1 MKNSVPF
8 RFVAMGAM
16 LCLTAGSV
24 AAPVFTPN
32 NQPTGWVAEMEVSNF
47 RVTGG
52 TESVYK
58 AQYQRATWLGD
69 LIAYPITVTGRVD
82 YATPR
87 WTPTL
92 ASTVTA
98 QNWDTGRRIGTM
110 KSDGSKIPLLW
121 ASLGATQQTL
131 LTTAAAPAG
140 ANLIAFLRGDR
151 SNEAPTG
158 GYRNR
163 GATTLG
169 DIVHSRP
176 AFASY
181 TTGEKRIFVGANDG
195 MLHAFDAANTGAS
208 AATEVFAYAPS
219 MLMATIGNLKAN
231 PYSHQYLVDASP
243 NVRDVKLSGVDKKVL
258 VSGLGAG
265 GKGLFALDVTSPTA
279 ATDQAAADK
288 ALWEITPSTVNNVT
302 DASYADL
309 GHTYGVPLIF
319 KANTGNWVAV
329 AANGYNSANGAAV
342 LYVINLSTGALIRKI
357 DTGATGTAA
366 NPNGLSSP
374 VAVDIDQNGTA
385 DYVYAGDIDG
395 NLWKF
400 DLSSASPASWSS
412 SKLVATS
419 PARAITGAPG
429 VSLHPLGGI
438 MVVAGTG
445 RLFTA
450 ADAADVSS
458 DYVYGVWDK
467 PGASGSVP
475 LSVLVD
481 QTLTAKTYTS
491 GAITTSVR
499 VSSSNSVDYGTQ
511 RGWRLTLPAGERLV
525 GDGGFTI
532 NSRFSFTGTNPTV
545 TNTAPQTPGVNWQNE
560 VDHLTGGGG
569 TTPAFDLS
577 GDGLLTDS
585 DRVTAS
591 SGAGPQAGPTGIPV
605 SRYLGQGLFSQP
617 IIAQLASLNIALYNT
632 NPDLA
637 PPPVPPPT
645 TGGVANGHFDFDLY
659 YGGCV
664 PGVGLYKATC
674 NQSTHVHEYDD
685 KYNVTG
691 VNMLA
696 PSLLAFD
703 LANPIPS
710 TSTSFKVLVANQKLS
725 PAVYL
730 GVGSGVPKNVRNV
743 NTTNG
748 LTVAALPTYTRAD
761 VDKFY
766 FTMPLDAFA
775 SKDWAGDGI
784 IRAGLVPTQTGCV
797 QRGTGAITLV
807 GGVPTVTGVWMNGA
821 LTFQVIKGTTPQSA
835 IELNV
840 ASDPSMGYRLKID
853 AVSQSYQ
860 LAQYTTFW
868 HHPNGQCLTDA
879 GWVANPPQDLSGAAS
894 QIASD
899 NPIACDPL
907 AVARTCT
914 PPAPGTPYSI
924 EGSTTVAAVAIG
936 APPPSGSGSSTTTTF
951 FADGSSI
958 TTTVTRNT
966 DGTITVTTSSTV
978 PTSST
983 FSAVG
988 PCPGPTCGCPGPS
1001 CGCPGPNCP
1010 CQGPQC
1016 TEAAEKI
1023 KAGRL
1028 SWRQLLRQ

>member
-1 MKNSVPF
+1 MKRNVLI
-8 RFVAMGAM
+8 RRAAVGALLFM
-16 LCLTAGSV
+16 AAATG

-32 NQPTGWVAEMEVSNF
+32 AQPTGWVAEMEVSDF

-52 TESVYK
+52 AESVYR

-69 LIAYPITVTGRVD
+69 LIAYPITAAGRVD

-87 WTPTL
+87 WTPSL
-92 ASTVTA
+92 ASRVA
-98 QNWDTGRRIGTM
+98 LQNWDTGRRIGTM
-110 KSDGSKIPLLW
+110 KSDGSKIPLRW
-121 ASLGATQQTL
+121 ASLGTTQQAL

-151 SNEAPTG
+151 TNEAPTG

-176 AFASY
+176 AFTSY
-181 TTGEKRIFVGANDG
+181 STGEKRIFVGANDG
-195 MLHAFDAANTGAS
+195 MLHAFDAANTGAT
-208 AATEVFAYAPS
+208 AATEVFVYVPS
-219 MLMATIGNLKAN
+219 MLMSTIGNLKAN
-231 PYSHQYLVDASP
+231 PYTHQYLVDASP
-243 NVRDVKLSGVDKKVL
+243 NVRDVKLSGADKKVL

-265 GKGLFALDVTSPTA
+265 GKGVFALDVTSPTA

-302 DASYADL
+302 DTSYADL

-329 AANGYNSANGAAV
+329 VANGYNSANGAAV

-357 DTGATGTAA
+357 DTGATGSATA
-366 NPNGLSSP
+366 PNGLSSP
-374 VAVDIDQNGTA
+374 VAVDIDENGTA
-385 DYVYAGDIDG
+385 DSVYAGDIDG

-400 DLSSASPASWSS
+400 DLSAASPASWSA
-412 SKLVATS
+412 SKLVATL

-450 ADAADVSS
+450 SDATDTGT

-467 PGASGSVP
+467 PGTSGSVS

-491 GAITTSVR
+491 GSISNQVR
-499 VSSSNSVDYGTQ
+499 VSSSNAVDYATK
-511 RGWRLTLPAGERLV
+511 RGWRLALPAGERLV

-532 NSRFSFTGTNPTV
+532 NGRYSFTGTNPTV
-545 TNTAPQTPGVNWQNE
+545 TNTAPQTRGVNWQNE

-569 TTPAFDLS
+569 TAPAFDLS

-591 SGAGPQAGPTGIPV
+591 SGTGPQLGPTGVPV

-637 PPPVPPPT
+637 PPIPLPT
-645 TGGVANGHFDFDLY
+645 SGGVANGHFDFDIY

-664 PGVGLYKATC
+664 PGVNTYRATC
-674 NQSTHVHEYDD
+674 AQKTHVHEYDD

-703 LANPIPS
+703 LANAVPS
-710 TSTSFKVLVANQKLS
+710 TSTAFKVLVANQKLS

-730 GVGSGVPKNVRNV
+730 GLGNGVPKNVRDV
-743 NTTNG
+743 NTTQP
-748 LTVAALPTYTRAD
+748 LIVANLPSYTRAD
-761 VDKFY
+761 VTKLY
-766 FTMPLDAFA
+766 FTMPVDAFA

-784 IRAGLVPTQTGCV
+784 IRAGLVPTKTGCV
-797 QRGTGAITLV
+797 QSGTGAITLV
-807 GGVPTVTGVWMNGA
+807 AGVPKVTGVWMNGA
-821 LTFQVIKGTTPQSA
+821 LTFQVIKSTTPQSA

-840 ASDPSMGYRLKID
+840 AGDPSMGYRLKID
-853 AVSQSYQ
+853 AVSQTNQ
-860 LAQYTTFW
+860 LAQYTVFW
-868 HHPNGQCLTDA
+868 HHPNGLCLTDA
-879 GWVANPPQDLSGAAS
+879 GWVTNPPQDLSGAAS
-894 QIASD
+894 AVASD

-907 AVARTCT
+907 SVARTCT
-914 PPAPGTPYSI
+914 PPAPGTPYTI
-924 EGSTTVAAVAIG
+924 EGSTTVAAVAAG
-936 APPPSGSGSSTTTTF
+936 DPPPAVGTTTTTTF
-951 FADGSSI
+951 FADGSSV
-958 TTTVTRNT
+958 TTTVVVAA
-966 DGTITVTTSSTV
+966 DGTVSVTTSSTV
-978 PTSST
+978 PSSAA

-988 PCPGPTCGCPGPS
+988 LCPGPACGCPGPT

-1028 SWRQLLRQ
+1028 SWRQLLKQ